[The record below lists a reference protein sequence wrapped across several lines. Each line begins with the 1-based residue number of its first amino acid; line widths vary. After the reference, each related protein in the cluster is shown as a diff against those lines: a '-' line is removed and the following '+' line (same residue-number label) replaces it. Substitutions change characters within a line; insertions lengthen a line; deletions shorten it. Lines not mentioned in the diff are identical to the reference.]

1 VKRKLI
7 ALMLVLA
14 LVLGFGAVA
23 HANPTPPGPPKDL
36 SAPLC
41 PINCDDD
48 DCQGEDENEQ

>member
-1 VKRKLI
+1 
-7 ALMLVLA
+7 MLVLA